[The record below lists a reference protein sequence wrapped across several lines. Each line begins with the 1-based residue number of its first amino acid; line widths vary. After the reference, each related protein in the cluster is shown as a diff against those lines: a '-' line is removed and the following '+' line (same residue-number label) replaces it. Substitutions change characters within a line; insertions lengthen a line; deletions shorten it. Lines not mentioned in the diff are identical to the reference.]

1 MKTTAN
7 PLARALSAPTT
18 APHLPTNGPDQE
30 DEFYGRLQHIWSK
43 VQLLREVGF
52 IGDDNDQYQYAY
64 RLTEIELQKVCAE
77 NAALRESMQ
86 AAGAR

>member
-7 PLARALSAPTT
+7 PLARALGAPAI
-18 APHLPTNGPDQE
+18 APFLPANGPGRE

-52 IGDDNDQYQYAY
+52 IEADIDQFQYAY
-64 RLTEIELQKVCAE
+64 RLTEIELQKVCGE
-77 NAALRESMQ
+77 NEALRERLQ